1 MNYFE
6 NMKRYYSVLTNG
18 VTELEIICSRYN
30 CGINPGSH
38 IFAQDGFGNMYI
50 DGLLAHIEIREEK

>member
-1 MNYFE
+1 MNYFR
-6 NMKRYYSVLTNG
+6 NTKRYYSVLTNG

-38 IFAQDGFGNMYI
+38 IIAQDGLGHIYI
-50 DGLLAHIEIREEK
+50 DGLPAHIEIREEK